1 MDRSTIGNSIE
12 LSNPR
17 TENRNMVKNNSNKDL
32 NAPIPPETF
41 EAWEIITDFLYE
53 KDMTYTGG
61 CKAFYTGREAEE
73 FHGFELSGAALV
85 VHYDGGDLGYCFNR
99 DWDVPT
105 LVDELESRLEKAGFY
120 VEPIN
125 NWSSAIYK
133 A

>member
-1 MDRSTIGNSIE
+1 
-12 LSNPR
+12 
-17 TENRNMVKNNSNKDL
+17 MVKNNSNKDL
-32 NAPIPPETF
+32 NAPATLSKTGYQ
-41 EAWEIITDFLYE
+41 AWKTITDFLYE
-53 KDMTYTGG
+53 KDLTYTGG
-61 CKAFYTGREAEE
+61 CKAFYAGREAEK

-125 NWSSAIYK
+125 NWSVAIYK